1 MSFNRRDFLR
11 ALAIASAGGMYLS
24 EELSVAQTVAKSFY
38 YYPNF
43 GNVHFLHF
51 TDSHAQLK
59 PVYFREPNVNL
70 GMGPQ
75 LGKTPH
81 LVGEYFLKANG
92 INRDTP
98 NAHAFTYLNFSQ
110 AAKNYGHM
118 GGFAHLAY
126 LVKLLKSSRP
136 SALLLD
142 GGDTWQ
148 GSATSLWTRGQDMVE
163 ASLALGVDA
172 MTAHWEMTLGEDRVL
187 NIVEKQLDNKISF
200 LAQNITTSDFG
211 DPVFSPYVMRQQNG
225 ISVAIIGQAFPYTPI
240 ANPRY
245 FTPNWTFGIQE
256 ANLQKLI
263 YEVRSKGAKVV
274 ILLSHNGM
282 DVDLKLASRIEG
294 LDAILGGHTHDGVPV
309 PVPVKNHGG
318 VTLVTNAGSNGKF
331 LGVLDFD
338 VKGGR
343 PVDFRYKLFP
353 IFSNFLPADPQM
365 SLLID
370 RVRKPYLLQLEE
382 KLAITDALLYRRG
395 NFNGSFDQLMLDGLM
410 HEKNAEI
417 SFSPGFRW
425 GTSLLPG
432 QTITMESLLDQT
444 AITYPATNV
453 TLLSGENIKTILED
467 VADNLFNPDPYYQQ
481 GGDMVRVGGLEY
493 SIEPSAKMG
502 GRISD
507 MRLNGKLIDADKKYR
522 VAGWA
527 SVSEESQNS
536 DGEPIWDLMARYLK
550 NEKIIKA
557 KKLNE
562 PVIKGVNGN
571 PGIASI

>member
-1 MSFNRRDFLR
+1 M
-11 ALAIASAGGMYLS
+11 
-24 EELSVAQTVAKSFY
+24 
-38 YYPNF
+38 
-43 GNVHFLHF
+43 
-51 TDSHAQLK
+51 
-59 PVYFREPNVNL
+59 
-70 GMGPQ
+70 
-75 LGKTPH
+75 
-81 LVGEYFLKANG
+81 
-92 INRDTP
+92 
-98 NAHAFTYLNFSQ
+98 
-110 AAKNYGHM
+110 
-118 GGFAHLAY
+118 
-126 LVKLLKSSRP
+126 
-136 SALLLD
+136 
-142 GGDTWQ
+142 
-148 GSATSLWTRGQDMVE
+148 
-163 ASLALGVDA
+163 
-172 MTAHWEMTLGEDRVL
+172 
-187 NIVEKQLDNKISF
+187 
-200 LAQNITTSDFG
+200 
-211 DPVFSPYVMRQQNG
+211 
-225 ISVAIIGQAFPYTPI
+225 
-240 ANPRY
+240 
-245 FTPNWTFGIQE
+245 
-256 ANLQKLI
+256 
-263 YEVRSKGAKVV
+263 V